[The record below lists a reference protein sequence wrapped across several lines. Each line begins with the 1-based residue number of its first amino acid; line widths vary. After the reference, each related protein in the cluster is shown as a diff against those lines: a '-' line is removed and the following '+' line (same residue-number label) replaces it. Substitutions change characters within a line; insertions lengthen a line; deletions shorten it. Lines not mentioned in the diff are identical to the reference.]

1 MHSFELIDQIPEKVY
16 RKKLLWGRAVLILYL
31 LLSAFLIGEILWDL
45 WKDGQVEW
53 RSIIRLV
60 LILCLFVFNT
70 KGFFSPNRFRKKVL
84 VNMDTIEVEY
94 PNQSRLFMFWKDIA
108 KVQMGFNN
116 VRLFSDSN
124 HYDEFDISSLT
135 NSEKKTLRTTIYH
148 LAQEKQLPVELP
160 SAIKDNLLQ

>member
-53 RSIIRLV
+53 RSIIRIV

-70 KGFFSPNRFRKKVL
+70 KDFFSPNRFRKKVL
-84 VNMDTIEVEY
+84 VNNDSIEVDY
-94 PNQSRLFMFWKDIA
+94 PNQSRVFVFWNEVS
-108 KVQMGFNN
+108 KVQMGFNS

-124 HYDEFDISSLT
+124 QYQEFDVSSLT
-135 NSEKKTLRTTIYH
+135 NTEKKSLRTTIYQ
-148 LAQEKQLPVELP
+148 LAQEKQVPVELP

>member
-16 RKKLLWGRAVLILYL
+16 RKKLLWGRAVLIVYL

-70 KGFFSPNRFRKKVL
+70 KDFFSPNRFRKKVL

-124 HYDEFDISSLT
+124 QYDEFDISSLT
-135 NSEKKTLRTTIYH
+135 SSEKKTLRTTIYH
-148 LAQEKQLPVELP
+148 LAQEKQVPVELP